1 MSIILDNPIW
11 NALTTGSKIHAE
23 GNDCVRFMQRD
34 KGQFVGFRTYRD
46 EEWQD
51 LKEWFSVGDPIILFT
66 PGDVAIPSTWK
77 VMFQRPISQMV
88 FDGNVLPEALDSP
101 RAVPLTE
108 ANVPEMISLTR
119 LTNPGPFFSKT
130 IELGR
135 YEGIFQDGRLAA
147 MSGQRLNPSPFVEVS
162 AVCTHPDFLGKGFGA
177 ELIRNQIQYIL
188 EEGKTPF
195 LHVYPDNYGAIR
207 LYERMGFKLRRE
219 MRVYFLEK
227 A

>member
-1 MSIILDNPIW
+1 MSAILDHPIW
-11 NALTTGSKIHAE
+11 NALNTGSRIHAE
-23 GNDCVRFMQRD
+23 GNDCVRYLQRD
-34 KGQFVGFRTYRD
+34 KGQFVGFRTYGD

-51 LKEWFSVGDPIILFT
+51 LEGWFSVGDPIILFT
-66 PGDVAIPSTWK
+66 PGDVAIPSAWK

-88 FDGNVLPEALDSP
+88 FDGKVLPDAPDSP

-108 ANVPEMISLTR
+108 ANVPEMIALTR

-147 MSGQRLNPSPFVEVS
+147 MTGQRLKPSPFVEVS
-162 AVCTHPDFLGKGFGA
+162 AVCTHPDCLGKGFGA

-188 EEGKTPF
+188 EEGKVPF

>member
-51 LKEWFSVGDPIILFT
+51 LEEWFSVGDPIILFT

-88 FDGNVLPEALDSP
+88 FDGKVLPEALDSP